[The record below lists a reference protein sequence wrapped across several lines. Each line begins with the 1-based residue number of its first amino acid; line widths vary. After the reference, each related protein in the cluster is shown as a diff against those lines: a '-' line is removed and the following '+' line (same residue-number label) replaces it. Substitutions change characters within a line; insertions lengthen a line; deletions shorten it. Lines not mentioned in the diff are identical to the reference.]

1 MKYFSLLS
9 LSLALFSCDSY
20 QASKSHINPPQVIE
34 TITLLGDTLTSP
46 ELKESKS
53 FDQFKSAQLN
63 YFDNQDSPE
72 ALIWYGRRIAY
83 LGYFKEAIKVFT
95 LGIETYPNDARF
107 YRHRGHRY
115 ISTRQYDKAIND
127 FEKAVILID
136 QTIDQIEPD
145 G

>member
-53 FDQFKSAQLN
+53 YDQFKKGIGKKDYTFFWRVFL
-63 YFDNQDSPE
+63 
-72 ALIWYGRRIAY
+72 LHKW
-83 LGYFKEAIKVFT
+83 KKVWK
-95 LGIETYPNDARF
+95 IEN
-107 YRHRGHRY
+107 
-115 ISTRQYDKAIND
+115 
-127 FEKAVILID
+127 
-136 QTIDQIEPD
+136 
-145 G
+145 